1 MAGGVPAAP
10 DLIRN
15 GADLRTERAVQPV
28 EHTRLAHAGVA
39 RERADLAADT
49 RAQLV
54 DARAGVCAHAQHLDA
69 ALPVGFIQL
78 VTRIRVRLVDD
89 DQCVYVLVHRD
100 RRYFVDQ
107 ERVGH
112 RRCRARHGNDQIQ
125 IRHSRPDQAVL
136 ARRDRLQIAGIYKF
150 IRNGGGLCELGFF
163 INGGDATINPHFD
176 ICSKEIT
183 IVGSWVYTLRDYAT
197 TFDFLKSAKEIGLP
211 MSELITHK
219 FPLEEINEALKTNLA
234 MSGLKIAI
242 VNK

>member
-1 MAGGVPAAP
+1 MFC
-10 DLIRN
+10 N
-15 GADLRTERAVQPV
+15 
-28 EHTRLAHAGVA
+28 HA
-39 RERADLAADT
+39 
-49 RAQLV
+49 
-54 DARAGVCAHAQHLDA
+54 C
-69 ALPVGFIQL
+69 
-78 VTRIRVRLVDD
+78 
-89 DQCVYVLVHRD
+89 
-100 RRYFVDQ
+100 
-107 ERVGH
+107 
-112 RRCRARHGNDQIQ
+112 
-125 IRHSRPDQAVL
+125 
-136 ARRDRLQIAGIYKF
+136 
-150 IRNGGGLCELGFF
+150 LGFF